1 MSTSAQRLV
10 NLGCGE
16 RFHPN
21 WINFDLISNSPQ
33 VHRHDLSRGVPLP
46 DASCD
51 VVYHSHVLEHIR
63 KKDVAFFMKECRR
76 VLRIGGVIRIAV
88 PDLERICRLYLEK
101 LEGALRG
108 DRGSACDY
116 DWLMLELYD
125 QTVRE
130 HWKSPMWD
138 YVNTRPVAN
147 PEFLEARIGK
157 LPPLPSRPIYSNSIR
172 RFAVSVLDRLS
183 RFKSVRAWRI
193 GRFRLSGVVHQ
204 WMYDRFS
211 LARLLTETGFTK
223 PTQHSATSSLIPGW
237 TSFNLDNDEQGKP
250 HKPDSLYMEAVKP

>member
-1 MSTSAQRLV
+1 MSINTRKFV

-16 RFHPN
+16 RFHPD
-21 WINFDLISNSPQ
+21 WINFDLVSNSPL
-33 VHRHDLSRGVPLP
+33 VHRQDLSRGIPLSN
-46 DASCD
+46 ASCD

-63 KKDVAFFMKECRR
+63 REDVPFFMSECGR

-108 DRGSACDY
+108 DRASACDY
-116 DWLMLELYD
+116 EWLMLELYD

-138 YVNTRPVAN
+138 YLNVNSPNR
-147 PEFLEARIGK
+147 EFIEARIGK
-157 LPPLPSRPIYSNSIR
+157 LPSPGGPIQSNPIR
-172 RFAVSVLDRLS
+172 NVALGLLERLS
-183 RFKSVRAWRI
+183 WFKPVRAWRI
-193 GRFRLSGVVHQ
+193 GRFRLSGVNHQ

-211 LARLLTETGFTK
+211 LARLLTEIGFIK
-223 PTQHSATSSLIPGW
+223 PTQQSATSSLIPEW
-237 TSFNLDNDEQGKP
+237 TSFNLDHDQEGKP